1 MRSSLPRTRSLLL
14 GLGLGLAGIG
24 AAFAHGPLAHG
35 PLRADPAGGSHVSGH
50 PTASPAVAGR
60 AGSLASGAGPRLPM
74 LSRQPIAINA
84 ASVEVDYKTQTATY
98 RQVVIAQGN
107 VVVRA
112 DRARTTVGQTRQRS
126 EWTLEGNVRIQA
138 PPRGSLDADTATVDV
153 QDSRIIRATVSG
165 KPAEFTQQS
174 AAGRLT
180 QGHAD
185 RIVYDVSQGTV
196 QLRQDAWL
204 SDGRN
209 EISGPLL
216 TYDVLK
222 DRIEASAP
230 GSGERV
236 HLTITPQAPSPR
248 KAAPA
253 AKPPA
258 RGGREPAKRRS
269 RSGGSD

>member
-24 AAFAHGPLAHG
+24 AAFAHGPL
-35 PLRADPAGGSHVSGH
+35 RADPAGGSHVSG
-50 PTASPAVAGR
+50 PATASAAVAGR
-60 AGSLASGAGPRLPM
+60 AGSLASGAGPRLPT

-248 KAAPA
+248 KTAPA

-258 RGGREPAKRRS
+258 RGGREPAKRQS

>member
-1 MRSSLPRTRSLLL
+1 MRSSLPRTSLLL
-14 GLGLGLAGIG
+14 GLLGVAGIG
-24 AAFAHGPLAHG
+24 AALGHGAPSAA
-35 PLRADPAGGSHVSGH
+35 RAGMGHVNGH
-50 PTASPAVAGR
+50 AAARHATAQR
-60 AGSLASGAGPRLPM
+60 AGSPASGSGPRLPT

-84 ASVEVDYKTQTATY
+84 ASVEVDYKTRTATY

-126 EWTLEGNVRIQA
+126 EWTLHGNVRIQA
-138 PPRGSLDADTATVDV
+138 PPRGSLDADSATVDV

-165 KPAEFTQQS
+165 TPAQFTQQS
-174 AAGRLT
+174 AAGGLT

-185 RIVYDVSQGTV
+185 RIVYDVSRGTV
-196 QLRQDAWL
+196 QLRHDAWL

-236 HLTITPQAPSPR
+236 HLTITPRAPSPR
-248 KAAPA
+248 KAAPGS
-253 AKPPA
+253 KLPA
-258 RGGREPAKRRS
+258 RRDPEPAKS
-269 RSGGSD
+269 QGRSGDSD

>member
-1 MRSSLPRTRSLLL
+1 MRSSPPRTRRLLL

-24 AAFAHGPLAHG
+24 AALGHGA
-35 PLRADPAGGSHVSGH
+35 LRADRAGRGHAGGHAAAG
-50 PTASPAVAGR
+50 PAATES
-60 AGSLASGAGPRLPM
+60 AGSRASGPGPHLPK

-126 EWTLEGNVRIQA
+126 EWTLQGNVRIQA

-165 KPAEFTQQS
+165 NPAQFTQQS

-185 RIVYDVSQGTV
+185 RIVYDVSRGTV

-236 HLTITPQAPSPR
+236 HLTITPQVPSPG
-248 KAAPA
+248 KAASK

-258 RGGREPAKRRS
+258 RGGPEPAGKQS